1 MNNQY
6 NIILQQ
12 VLDQLRNLKVRNNQL
27 EELVRSLETDVETHK
42 RDNTKLSDDKQVLQ
56 SEKERFEVETEDLSA
71 RMAVSYAKTQLLT
84 NLNYTLQ
91 SYKPVQCKT
100 RLVHLYFDNLTVE
113 LQNCSVLNPFSPLIN
128 RCYCLRPVSMNKH

>member
-1 MNNQY
+1 MGNKTRSRFLRTRSNHKGTYRTINRLVHINNQY
-6 NIILQQ
+6 NITLQQ

-71 RMAVSYAKTQLLT
+71 RMAVSYIML
-84 NLNYTLQ
+84 NLNCLQ
-91 SYKPVQCKT
+91 
-100 RLVHLYFDNLTVE
+100 
-113 LQNCSVLNPFSPLIN
+113 I
-128 RCYCLRPVSMNKH
+128 